1 MAHDHFQPE
10 LVLSMQEQK
19 KLRSHLE
26 QIDVA
31 AFEANKQVLS
41 KSVGRVD
48 LNSFRK
54 LATSAAIA
62 RAHWIAAAA
71 TLVDPSRTPTES
83 EVTHLAKLRAG
94 YIELSE
100 AYEAMRRMVERG
112 YVVL

>member
-10 LVLSMQEQK
+10 LVLSMLEQK

-26 QIDVA
+26 QIDIA

-54 LATSAAIA
+54 LATSAASRVRTGSLLPQRLLI
-62 RAHWIAAAA
+62 RRERP
-71 TLVDPSRTPTES
+71 PSR
-83 EVTHLAKLRAG
+83 K
-94 YIELSE
+94 
-100 AYEAMRRMVERG
+100 
-112 YVVL
+112 